1 MKWTALSSLPLLGA
15 TVGIIALH
23 GDVAACDKSQAAA
36 SACSKTQKVAAA
48 PSNTTAPVAGTTQQT
63 AAAAQPTTAPSMDAG
78 MRAYIDPET
87 GQLTSIPPAGTEQPV
102 QADPVLLQVRLP
114 DGSYMLDQKN
124 APEDYLILK
133 LDANGN
139 KVVECSQDPTKALQ
153 TPPAPKREDR

>member
-1 MKWTALSSLPLLGA
+1 MKWTAISLIPLLGV
-15 TVGIIALH
+15 TTALH
-23 GDVAACDKSQAAA
+23 GSMAAACDKSQA
-36 SACSKTQKVAAA
+36 SACSKTQKVAAT
-48 PSNTTAPVAGTTQQT
+48 PSNATVPVASTTQQT
-63 AAAAQPTTAPSMDAG
+63 AAATQPTTAPMDAG

-87 GQLTSIPPAGTEQPV
+87 GQLTSVPPPGTVEPTRTE
-102 QADPVLLQVRLP
+102 PELLQVRLP
-114 DGSYMLDQKN
+114 DGSFMLDQKN

>member
-1 MKWTALSSLPLLGA
+1 MKWTAISFIPLLGA
-15 TVGIIALH
+15 TAGIIALH
-23 GDVAACDKSQAAA
+23 GSVAAACDKSQA

-48 PSNTTAPVAGTTQQT
+48 PSNTTLPVVSTTQQT
-63 AAAAQPTTAPSMDAG
+63 AAAAQPTMASMDAG

-124 APEDYLILK
+124 APEDFLILK

-139 KVVECSQDPTKALQ
+139 KVVECTQDPTKAMQ